1 MPISDLTSPDAVEA
15 ALAEFDQL
23 GRDAFLKQYGFGRA
37 RRYFV
42 SRGGNHY
49 DSKAIVGAAV
59 GFEHPDRG
67 PLLHTEPPP
76 HHQPRARTGPNGEL
90 CVSGHGRPSVHGCA
104 VRSAD
109 TTFAAVFSSVTKA
122 M

>member
-49 DSKAIVGAAV
+49 DSKAKVGAAV

-67 PLLHTEPPP
+67 GAANIWLSRSMRMGSASQQRGSKSTTSTSVDVASPCPAPEPLQSPW
-76 HHQPRARTGPNGEL
+76 Q
-90 CVSGHGRPSVHGCA
+90 
-104 VRSAD
+104 
-109 TTFAAVFSSVTKA
+109 
-122 M
+122 